1 MDPVHAKDWDKL
13 TEAEKAKWYES
24 VDRLRRAAKA
34 NKSFYFQALVTPNEV
49 VQARINTAIKI
60 LTDLTEA

>member
-1 MDPVHAKDWDKL
+1 MGPVHAKDWNKL
-13 TEAEKAKWYES
+13 SDAEKQVWYDS

-34 NKSFYFQALVTPNEV
+34 EKAFYFQALVTPNEV

-60 LTDLTEA
+60 LTDIS